1 MDLMRLVEEEEVGAL
16 MGIGNDVGGDL
27 GDVDATVAVLT
38 RAE

>member
-16 MGIGNDVGGDL
+16 MGNGNDVGGDL

>member
-16 MGIGNDVGGDL
+16 MGNGNDVCGDL
-27 GDVDATVAVLT
+27 GDADATVAVLT